1 MEDQVHATSMFWYDF
16 PMFVGFSNHLIVKP
30 YNKITRVSPMLRNP
44 LFKAIINF
52 LDTTCQTSSSQILRP
67 ASKKQLQLLIFLLEI
82 LHNQNLA
89 TDAFENNFSKVHTL
103 LNWLLRITPT
113 KAMLQKNYSKYK
125 TLLAQQIFFMLQ
137 KYCLWKSFP

>member
-44 LFKAIINF
+44 LFKAIIN
-52 LDTTCQTSSSQILRP
+52 LD
-67 ASKKQLQLLIFLLEI
+67 LQLLIFLLEI
-82 LHNQNLA
+82 LHNKNLA
-89 TDAFENNFSKVHTL
+89 TDTFKNNFSKVYTL

-113 KAMLQKNYSKYK
+113 KQCCKKLFKIQN
-125 TLLAQQIFFMLQ
+125 TVGTTFVIAQWFVIAQFVII
-137 KYCLWKSFP
+137 KRY